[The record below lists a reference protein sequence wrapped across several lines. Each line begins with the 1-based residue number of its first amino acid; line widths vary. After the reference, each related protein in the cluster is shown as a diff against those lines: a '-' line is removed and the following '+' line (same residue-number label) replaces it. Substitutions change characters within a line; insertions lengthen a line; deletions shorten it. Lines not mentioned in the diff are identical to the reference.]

1 LKQKAKTWLCSQ
13 VLLVLGETDTTLRR
27 KLELGQVKLDATY
40 SGEATEVNLW
50 DIARLH
56 IARHLRQLNFE
67 SERAFALAEMLVEF
81 AYKDLMRGR
90 EAFSAIA
97 GQLQEITYVLSLRAQ
112 PIPVGVRII
121 TVLPDAPQR
130 GVIELALG
138 ASDPQN
144 VIVPVHALVL
154 DIWGR
159 LPNLPLEIAEWVLA
173 SKRKLHAL
181 ESRNGKSGPLRYF
194 QDNKTADREA

>member
-1 LKQKAKTWLCSQ
+1 LKQKAKTWLCSEI
-13 VLLVLGETDTTLRR
+13 LLVLGETDATLRR

-40 SGEATEVNLW
+40 GGEATEVSLW

-67 SERAFALAEMLVEF
+67 SERALALAEILVEF
-81 AYKDLMRGR
+81 AYKDLITGR

-97 GQLQEITYVLSLRAQ
+97 GQLQEITYLLSLRAQ

-121 TVLPDAPQR
+121 KVLPDAPQR
-130 GVIELALG
+130 GLIELALG

-144 VIVPVHALVL
+144 VIVPIHALVL
-154 DIWGR
+154 DIWRR
-159 LPNLPLEIAEWVLA
+159 LPNMPLEIAEWVLA
-173 SKRKLHAL
+173 SKRKLQVL
-181 ESRNGKSGPLRYF
+181 ESRSGKGGPLIYF
-194 QDNKTADREA
+194 QDNKAADREA

>member
-1 LKQKAKTWLCSQ
+1 MCSQ

-97 GQLQEITYVLSLRAQ
+97 GQLQRLRMFYLSERSLFQLECASSRSFQTLRS
-112 PIPVGVRII
+112 VG
-121 TVLPDAPQR
+121 
-130 GVIELALG
+130 
-138 ASDPQN
+138 
-144 VIVPVHALVL
+144 
-154 DIWGR
+154 
-159 LPNLPLEIAEWVLA
+159 
-173 SKRKLHAL
+173 
-181 ESRNGKSGPLRYF
+181 
-194 QDNKTADREA
+194 